1 MDNINVKTWDTVY
14 SEGRSLLIW
23 PDETVVSSLNKH
35 KGKFNKGIDLACGAG
50 RHTILMA
57 QMGIESTGVDSSKS
71 SIEFAKKRAAELGL
85 TNIKFINGL
94 VQEIEFE
101 KESFDLVIAWGLIHY
116 LEPEDQKQFLDKV
129 WAILKSGGLFLCT
142 LRSNKDSRMEF
153 GEKTEENRYL
163 IDYFDSGTDKAKQT
177 ALSFWDED
185 GVRELL
191 RKFSSINLG
200 HRIKEPIGKL
210 NCRTAH
216 WLVEAYK

>member
-101 KESFDLVIAWGLIHY
+101 KESFDLVLAWGLIHY
-116 LEPEDQKQFLDKV
+116 LETKDQKEFLNKV
-129 WAILKSGGLFLCT
+129 YCMLKPGGLFLLT
-142 LRSNKDSRMEF
+142 LRSMEDSRRKSAKEI
-153 GEKTEENRYL
+153 GDNRYL
-163 IDYFDSGTDKAKQT
+163 VDYFDKGTNNVKQT
-177 ALSFWDED
+177 KMSFWDEK
-185 GVRELL
+185 GVRDLL
-191 RKFSSINLG
+191 HNFSSIQLG
-200 HRIKEPIGKL
+200 HRVVEPIGQLHYK
-210 NCRTAH
+210 TAH
-216 WLVEAYK
+216 WLVESIK